1 LSPFLGQG
9 VGLHLCKVLASLLG
23 ADIWLD
29 ESYDSGYPGRPG
41 ARFVV
46 SLRQA
51 PNQHDDD
58 KADRAGS
65 EGDTVETQLSSSD
78 DDGGDPTTTTT
89 KEIPEALSVL
99 FVDDDLV
106 LRKLFCRTI
115 RTALPG
121 WTVREAANGETA
133 IRLVEASR
141 SRSGGDGSPYDLIFV
156 DQYMASYDKQ
166 LLGTETVTALRSMGV
181 ACRICGL
188 SANDA
193 EREFLAA
200 GADAFMFKPFPC
212 ERRALLGELSR
223 ILSAGHEA
231 RIRMVDS

>member
-1 LSPFLGQG
+1 
-9 VGLHLCKVLASLLG
+9 LCKVLASLLG

-29 ESYDSGYPGRPG
+29 ESYDSGLPGRPG
-41 ARFVV
+41 AKFVI
-46 SLRQA
+46 SLLQ
-51 PNQHDDD
+51 PPTHLPHHD
-58 KADRAGS
+58 ADSIADPGGS
-65 EGDTVETQLSSSD
+65 EGTADTQLSS
-78 DDGGDPTTTTT
+78 DDGETTTAATTTTA
-89 KEIPEALSVL
+89 KIPEALSVL

-106 LRKLFCRTI
+106 LRKLFSRTI
-115 RTALPG
+115 RNILPG

-133 IRLVEASR
+133 IRLVEDSTSSSTSSSSR
-141 SRSGGDGSPYDLIFV
+141 GDGPSSSYDLIFV

-166 LLGTETVTALRSMGV
+166 LLGSETVTALRSMGV

-212 ERRALLGELSR
+212 ERQALLAELDR
-223 ILSAGHEA
+223 ILHGREA
-231 RIRMVDS
+231 SPRGDS